1 MLLTSIEEGEGKDAT
16 PGDTTSWSLV
26 VLFGP
31 WLGDSRC
38 MDPVV
43 DEETVGIVGMRG
55 GLKPNVA
62 PGGGGG
68 GGGYE

>member
-1 MLLTSIEEGEGKDAT
+1 MLLTSIDEDAT
-16 PGDTTSWSLV
+16 AGDTILWSLV

-31 WLGDSRC
+31 WLSDSRR

-43 DEETVGIVGMRG
+43 DEETVGVVGMRG
-55 GLKPNVA
+55 GLEPYVA

-68 GGGYE
+68 GGYE